1 MQVAF
6 WAEMASAQE
15 SALEWAL
22 EPAVESAVCIGWAE
36 VRLYLCVSSV
46 PPDFMRCYFTKED
59 IRPFDFDEA
68 LLGVVLL
75 QPSTCYAQET
85 QHPGSSLLR
94 LRCEVSFQILNF
106 LYSGARKLAF
116 GHFAHIQCQAHVGL
130 FELYVTSLPCHSSRH
145 VENL

>member
-22 EPAVESAVCIGWAE
+22 ETAVESAVLIGWAE

-46 PPDFMRCYFTKED
+46 PPDFMRCNFTKED

-68 LLGVVLL
+68 LLRVLLL
-75 QPSTCYAQET
+75 QPSTCYAHET
-85 QHPGSSLLR
+85 QHPGSSFLR
-94 LRCEVSFQILNF
+94 LRCEVSLSDTEFPLLRRAKIRLWPF
-106 LYSGARKLAF
+106 WPYSMPGACWTVRAVRDLLA
-116 GHFAHIQCQAHVGL
+116 
-130 FELYVTSLPCHSSRH
+130 LP
-145 VENL
+145 